1 MVVNRL
7 ILRVRGVVVAD
18 IDVAA
23 RRRADTVLP
32 SIESDEQDRLI
43 RREYDPSE
51 SESEMTIK
59 EEDSAS
65 DSDSETSI
73 KEEES
78 DSDSDSDSEA
88 TIKEDESD
96 TDSDSEMT
104 IKDEESDSDSDSEMS
119 IKEEDSASDSD
130 SDSETPVKEEESPPD
145 SNSPLSD
152 SDMPIKKE
160 ESPSDSESP
169 LSEPSQSRKT
179 PPQYKNVMERFRSY
193 RPKTSPRAW
202 RRISHVVSGRVTK
215 DTPVVH
221 THKPKIKIIGKWG
234 EHLKYRLPPFNVAR
248 EITFPRELTP
258 TKPRRPSVPHSM
270 PQTNSLTASKNPPT
284 KHQKNNNGESIQ
296 LGDQAFASLKGYEL
310 MF

>member
-32 SIESDEQDRLI
+32 SIESDEQDSLI

-51 SESEMTIK
+51 SESEMTIQ

-88 TIKEDESD
+88 SIKEEDSDSESD
-96 TDSDSEMT
+96 ADSEMT
-104 IKDEESDSDSDSEMS
+104 IKEEENASDADSETPIKEEENPSDSDS
-119 IKEEDSASDSD
+119 
-130 SDSETPVKEEESPPD
+130 
-145 SNSPLSD
+145 PLSD
-152 SDMPIKKE
+152 LDMPIKKE

-169 LSEPSQSRKT
+169 LSELSQSPKT
-179 PPQYKNVMERFRSY
+179 RPPYNNVMERFRSY
-193 RPKTSPRAW
+193 RPKTSPRTW

-215 DTPVVH
+215 DTPVVN
-221 THKPKIKIIGKWG
+221 THKPKIKVIGKWG

-258 TKPRRPSVPHSM
+258 TKPRRPSVPHSA
-270 PQTNSLTASKNPPT
+270 PQTNSVTASEKPPT
-284 KHQKNNNGESIQ
+284 KHQNTQ
-296 LGDQAFASLKGYEL
+296 
-310 MF
+310 

>member
-32 SIESDEQDRLI
+32 SIESDEQDSLI
-43 RREYDPSE
+43 RREIDPSE
-51 SESEMTIK
+51 SESDMTIK

-88 TIKEDESD
+88 TIK
-96 TDSDSEMT
+96 
-104 IKDEESDSDSDSEMS
+104 DEESDSDSDSEMS
-119 IKEEDSASDSD
+119 IKEEDSSSDSD
-130 SDSETPVKEEESPPD
+130 SDSETPIKEEESPPD
-145 SNSPLSD
+145 YDSPLSD
-152 SDMPIKKE
+152 SETPIKKE

-169 LSEPSQSRKT
+169 LSELSQSPKT
-179 PPQYKNVMERFRSY
+179 PPQYKNVMERFQSY
-193 RPKTSPRAW
+193 RPKTSPSPW

-215 DTPVVH
+215 DTPVVN
-221 THKPKIKIIGKWG
+221 TRKPKIKIVGKWG

-258 TKPRRPSVPHSM
+258 TKPRRPSVPPPT
-270 PQTNSLTASKNPPT
+270 PQTNSLTASEKPPT
-284 KHQKNNNGESIQ
+284 KHKKNQ
-296 LGDQAFASLKGYEL
+296 
-310 MF
+310 